1 MSDLHN
7 IVHENTEIFLESIE
21 IFKPCD
27 CEAIKSFITDNQE
40 VFEAFI
46 SVILSIYVSVAFSN
60 HKGKIQEQKSEL
72 YEIIEVFP
80 ILKNCIP
87 IYSELIDLKNL
98 NPRLS
103 TEEAEFKQQEI
114 SALFSYRYS

>member
-21 IFKPCD
+21 IFKPCA
-27 CEAIKSFITDNQE
+27 CEEMKSFINENEE

-46 SVILSIYVSVAFSN
+46 SLVLSIYVSVAFSN
-60 HKGKIQEQKSEL
+60 HKEKIQEQKSEL
-72 YEIIEVFP
+72 YEIMEVFP

-87 IYSELIDLKNL
+87 IYSELIDLQML

-103 TEEAEFKQQEI
+103 KDEVEFKQQEI
-114 SALFSYRYS
+114 SVLFSYKYS